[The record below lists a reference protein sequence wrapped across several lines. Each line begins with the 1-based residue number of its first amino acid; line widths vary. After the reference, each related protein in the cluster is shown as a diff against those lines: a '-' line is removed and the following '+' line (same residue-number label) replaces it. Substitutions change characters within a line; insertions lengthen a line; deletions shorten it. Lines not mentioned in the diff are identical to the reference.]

1 MMATSRLMLLGWV
14 ALALLLPPVAR
25 ALGAPAETHTFA
37 IGKKDFL
44 LDGKPLQIRCGE
56 VHFTRVPRAYWD
68 HRLKMARAMGLNAV
82 CVYLFWNKL
91 EWKEGRFDWN
101 GENDAAEFCRMA
113 QQNGLWV
120 ILRPGPYVCS
130 EWDGGG
136 LPWWLLKNPTIKLR
150 TKDPAFIGPVTA
162 YFKEVGRVLGPLQV
176 THGGPILMAQVEN
189 EYGSYGQDVDYMGT
203 LRQAL
208 MDSGFDIPLFACNP
222 ANGIHNGLRSDLF
235 QAVNFG
241 HDPEGSFKTLRT
253 FQTTG
258 PLMNG
263 EFYPG
268 WFDSWGNPHRTGN
281 MGQYLGDLEYML
293 KNDMSF
299 SIYMAHGGT
308 SWGLWSGADQPFR
321 PDTTSYDYDAPIS
334 EAGWV
339 TDKFTQTRTL
349 MSRYLLPGET
359 LPAPPPQNPVITV
372 DSFALTEAAPIFD
385 NLPAPVKD
393 DQPKT
398 MEQYDQGHGC
408 ILYRTTVP
416 VGPAAMLSVREVHD
430 FAWIFLDGKQIGVMD
445 RRRHGYSVLLPER
458 TRPGQLDILIEAVGR
473 VNFGPGIHDRKGLH
487 GPVRLAGQA
496 ASLQGWQVYSLP
508 LDDAELAA
516 LHYQPAP
523 VTGPAFWQ
531 GSFDLTQTGDT
542 FLDMHAWGKGVVW
555 VNGHC
560 LGRFWDIGPTQTMYT
575 PGPWLK
581 TGHNEVVVLDLV
593 GPREAKLAGLAKP
606 VLDEIHP
613 ELDFARKARAT
624 GTFSINQLTPAQ
636 EGSFKSA
643 TEAQEVQFATPAVGR
658 YLCLQAL
665 DAVDG
670 KPLASVAE
678 LEAFDASGQLLPR
691 TNWKLLWVD
700 SEEEGRE
707 GENALDGQSS
717 SQWDTAHSSVSWP
730 HEIVIDLGQGTA
742 VGGIRYLP
750 SSDTRNPGHIKDYRV
765 YVSDQPFGL
774 IPPP

>member
-1 MMATSRLMLLGWV
+1 MALSHLMILGLV
-14 ALALLLPPVAR
+14 TLAFLLPHVAC
-25 ALGAPAETHTFA
+25 AQGAPAASHTFV
-37 IGKKDFL
+37 IGDKDFL

-68 HRLKMARAMGLNAV
+68 HRLKMAKAMGLNAV

-91 EWKEGRFDWN
+91 EWKEGQFDWS
-101 GENDAAEFCRMA
+101 GENAAAEFCRLA

-150 TKDPAFIGPVTA
+150 TQDPAFVGPATA

-189 EYGSYGQDVDYMGT
+189 EYGSYGKDVDYMGT

-208 MDSGFDIPLFACNP
+208 IDSGFDIPLFACNP
-222 ANGIHNGLRSDLF
+222 AGAIHNGLRADLF

-241 HDPEGSFKTLRT
+241 HDPQNAFKTLRA
-253 FQTTG
+253 FQSTG

-268 WFDSWGNPHRTGN
+268 WFDSWGEPHRKGN
-281 MGQYLGDLEYML
+281 SGQYLSDLEYML

-321 PDTTSYDYDAPIS
+321 MDTTSYDYDAPIS

-339 TDKFTQTRTL
+339 TDKFTKTREL
-349 MSRYLLPGET
+349 ISKYLLPGET
-359 LPAPPPQNPVITV
+359 LPEPPPQNPVITV
-372 DSFALTEAAPIFD
+372 DSFTLTEAAPIFN
-385 NLPAPVKD
+385 NLPAPTND

-408 ILYRTTVP
+408 IDYRTTVP
-416 VGPAAMLSVREVHD
+416 AGPAATLSVGEVHD
-430 FAWIFLDGKQIGVMD
+430 FAWIFLNEKQVGVMD
-445 RRRHGYSVLLPER
+445 RRRHGYSVPLPAR
-458 TRPGQLDILIEAVGR
+458 TSPSQLDILIEAVGR

-487 GPVRLAGQA
+487 GPVQLAGQTA
-496 ASLQGWQVYSLP
+496 PLQGWQVYSLP
-508 LDDAELAA
+508 LDDAELAV
-516 LHYQPAP
+516 LKYQPAP
-523 VTGPAFWQ
+523 VTGPAFWH
-531 GSFDLTQTGDT
+531 GGFDLTQTGDT
-542 FLDMHAWGKGVVW
+542 FLDMHGWGKGVVW

-581 TGHNEVVVLDLV
+581 TGHNDVVVLDLV
-593 GPREAKLAGLAKP
+593 GPREPKLAGLAKP
-606 VLDEIHP
+606 VLDELHP
-613 ELDFARKARAT
+613 EFDFSRKARAT
-624 GTFSINQLTPAQ
+624 GAFSVDKLTPAQ
-636 EGSFKSA
+636 AGSFSA
-643 TEAQEVQFATPAVGR
+643 ATDAQEVHFATLVTGR

-665 DAVDG
+665 NAIDG

-678 LEAFDASGQLLPR
+678 LEAFDASGHLLPR

-707 GENALDGQSS
+707 GENALDGQAS
-717 SQWDTAHSSVSWP
+717 SQWDTAHSGPPCP
-730 HEIVIDLGQGTA
+730 HEIVIDLGQNTT
-742 VGGIRYLP
+742 VDGIRYLP
-750 SSDTRNPGHIKDYRV
+750 SSDPKNPGHIKDYRV
-765 YVSDQPFGL
+765 YVSDHPFGL
-774 IPPP
+774 ISPP

>member
-1 MMATSRLMLLGWV
+1 
-14 ALALLLPPVAR
+14 
-25 ALGAPAETHTFA
+25 
-37 IGKKDFL
+37 
-44 LDGKPLQIRCGE
+44 
-56 VHFTRVPRAYWD
+56 
-68 HRLKMARAMGLNAV
+68 
-82 CVYLFWNKL
+82 
-91 EWKEGRFDWN
+91 
-101 GENDAAEFCRMA
+101 
-113 QQNGLWV
+113 
-120 ILRPGPYVCS
+120 
-130 EWDGGG
+130 
-136 LPWWLLKNPTIKLR
+136 
-150 TKDPAFIGPVTA
+150 
-162 YFKEVGRVLGPLQV
+162 
-176 THGGPILMAQVEN
+176 
-189 EYGSYGQDVDYMGT
+189 
-203 LRQAL
+203 
-208 MDSGFDIPLFACNP
+208 
-222 ANGIHNGLRSDLF
+222 
-235 QAVNFG
+235 
-241 HDPEGSFKTLRT
+241 
-253 FQTTG
+253 
-258 PLMNG
+258 
-263 EFYPG
+263 
-268 WFDSWGNPHRTGN
+268 
-281 MGQYLGDLEYML
+281 
-293 KNDMSF
+293 
-299 SIYMAHGGT
+299 
-308 SWGLWSGADQPFR
+308 
-321 PDTTSYDYDAPIS
+321 
-334 EAGWV
+334 
-339 TDKFTQTRTL
+339 
-349 MSRYLLPGET
+349 
-359 LPAPPPQNPVITV
+359 
-372 DSFALTEAAPIFD
+372 
-385 NLPAPVKD
+385 
-393 DQPKT
+393 
-398 MEQYDQGHGC
+398 
-408 ILYRTTVP
+408 
-416 VGPAAMLSVREVHD
+416 MLSVREVHD